1 MERAAALARLC
12 ARDTPWDLLVVG
24 GGAVGLGVALDAALR
39 GYAVLLVERDDFAA
53 ATSSRST
60 KLLHGGVRYLR
71 QGNVRLVREALAE
84 RGRVLANAP
93 HLAAP
98 LPFVIP
104 AYRFGE
110 KLLYGAG
117 LAVYEKLAGRASLG
131 RSRML
136 DAAATRAALPGLRS
150 DGLRGGV
157 RYLDGQFDDARL
169 AVCLAQSAWDHGAT
183 VLNHTELVALLQRG
197 GTVSG
202 GVVRD
207 RETGACFEVPARVVV
222 NATGVFSD
230 AVRRLARPDAEATV
244 APSQGTHLVLP
255 RRFLP
260 GETALMIPKTDDGR
274 VLFAIPWQGRL
285 LLGTT
290 DLAVPEALPE
300 PVARA
305 DEIAYLLHHIAR
317 YLDPA
322 PAAADILS
330 VFSGLRPLVRQP
342 GARGSAALA
351 RDHLLHHEA
360 GLVSIVGGKWTT
372 YREMAE
378 QTVDLAAQIAGLPA
392 RACATAGLALH
403 GAPPHPGQ
411 ARPAPAGDPLARY
424 GSDAAALRAL
434 AAADPDL
441 AAPLHPA
448 LPLSGA
454 EVVWAA
460 RHEMA
465 RTVIDVLARRAG
477 ATLLDAR
484 ASLEIA
490 PAVARLLARELG
502 HDDAW
507 AAREAA
513 ACVRHVRAR
522 CLPPP
527 A

>member
-1 MERAAALARLC
+1 MMNRAIAFDRL
-12 ARDTPWDLLVVG
+12 RTRSTPWDLLVVG
-24 GGAVGLGVALDAALR
+24 GGATGLGVALDAATR

-71 QGNVRLVREALAE
+71 QGNIRLVREALAE

-93 HLAAP
+93 HLASP

-104 AYRFGE
+104 AYRLGE
-110 KLLYGAG
+110 RLMLGAG
-117 LAVYEKLAGRASLG
+117 LAVYERLAGRASLG
-131 RSRML
+131 RSRIL
-136 DAAATRAALPGLRS
+136 DAAGTRAALPGLRG

-169 AVCLAQSAWDHGAT
+169 ALGLAQSAWDHGAT
-183 VLNHTELVALLQRG
+183 VLNYTELTALTQRG
-197 GTVSG
+197 GTVNG

-207 RETGACFEVPARVVV
+207 LETGESFELAARVVV

-230 AVRRLARPDAEATV
+230 SIRQLARPNAEPTV
-244 APSQGTHLVLP
+244 EPSRGTHLVLP

-260 GETALMIPKTDDGR
+260 GDTALMIPKTDDGR

-290 DLAVPEALPE
+290 DVAVPEATAE
-300 PVARA
+300 PMAQA

-322 PAAADILS
+322 PSATDILA
-330 VFSGLRPLVRQP
+330 VFSGLRPLVRQS
-342 GARGSAALA
+342 GAQGTSALA

-360 GLVSIVGGKWTT
+360 GLVSITGGKWTT

-378 QTVDLAAQIAGLPA
+378 QTVDLAAQLAGLPA
-392 RACATAGLALH
+392 RASVTASLPLH
-403 GAPPHPGQ
+403 GAT
-411 ARPAPAGDPLARY
+411 ASPAPVDDPLARY
-424 GSDAAALRAL
+424 GSDAPALRAL

-448 LPLSGA
+448 LPLTGA
-454 EVVWAA
+454 EVIWAA

-465 RTVIDVLARRAG
+465 RTAVDVLARRAR
-477 ATLLDAR
+477 ATILDAG
-484 ASLEIA
+484 ASLDIA
-490 PAVARLLARELG
+490 PAVARLLAHELG
-502 HDDAW
+502 HDEAW
-507 AAREAA
+507 IAQQTTACQRHIRTCCLPAA
-513 ACVRHVRAR
+513 A
-522 CLPPP
+522 
-527 A
+527 

>member
-1 MERAAALARLC
+1 MMDRATALARLR
-12 ARDTPWDLLVVG
+12 ARSTPWDLLVVG
-24 GGAVGLGVALDAALR
+24 GGATGLGIALDAATR
-39 GYAVLLVERDDFAA
+39 GYAVALAERDDFAA

-71 QGNVRLVREALAE
+71 QGNLRLVREALAE

-93 HLAAP
+93 HLATP

-104 AYRFGE
+104 AYRRGE
-110 KLLYGAG
+110 RLMLGAG
-117 LAVYEKLAGRASLG
+117 LAVYERLAGRASLG
-131 RSRML
+131 RSRLL
-136 DAAATRAALPGLRS
+136 DAAATQAALPGLRG

-169 AVCLAQSAWDHGAT
+169 AICLAQSAWDHGAT
-183 VLNHTELVALLQRG
+183 VLNHTELVALSQHNG
-197 GTVSG
+197 QVDG

-207 RETGACFEVPARVVV
+207 RETGESVTLAARVVV

-230 AVRRLARPDAEATV
+230 SIRRLARPDAEPTV

-260 GETALMIPKTDDGR
+260 GVAALMIPKTDDGR

-290 DLAVPEALPE
+290 DLAVPVASAE

-305 DEIAYLLHHIAR
+305 DEIDYLLHHIAR

-322 PAAADILS
+322 PTAADILA
-330 VFSGLRPLVRQP
+330 VFSGLRPLVRQSGAP
-342 GARGSAALA
+342 GTSALA

-360 GLVSIVGGKWTT
+360 GLVSITGGKWTT

-378 QTVDLAAQIAGLPA
+378 QTVNLAAQLAGLPA
-392 RACATAGLALH
+392 RPCATAALRLH
-403 GAPPHPGQ
+403 GAPASPK
-411 ARPAPAGDPLARY
+411 LADDLFAHY
-424 GSDAAALRAL
+424 GSDAPALRTL
-434 AAADPDL
+434 ANPHPEL

-448 LPLSGA
+448 LPLTGA

-465 RTVIDVLARRAG
+465 RTPLDVLARRSR
-477 ATLLDAR
+477 ATILDAR
-484 ASLEIA
+484 ASLDLA
-490 PAVARLLARELG
+490 PTVSRLLARELG
-502 HDDAW
+502 RDEAW
-507 AAREAA
+507 AAQQTR
-513 ACVRHVRAR
+513 ACQQHIRTY
-522 CLPPP
+522 CLPP
-527 A
+527 AA

>member
-53 ATSSRST
+53 APSSRST

-98 LPFVIP
+98 PPFVIP

-222 NATGVFSD
+222 NATGAWID
-230 AVRRLARPDAEATV
+230 ETNAALADGGP
-244 APSQGTHLVLP
+244 APERIVGGTKGSHLVLDHP
-255 RRFLP
+255 DLYR
-260 GETALMIPKTDDGR
+260 ALNGNMIYFENVDGR
-274 VLFAIPWQGRL
+274 VCIVFPYLNRV
-285 LLGTT
+285 LLGST
-290 DLAVPEALPE
+290 DIRVDMPTDVRCE
-300 PVARA
+300 A
-305 DEIAYLLHHIAR
+305 DEVDYMFKSLSHVFPHIAVR
-317 YLDPA
+317 PEHIVYR
-322 PAAADILS
+322 
-330 VFSGLRPLVRQP
+330 FSGVRPLP
-342 GARGSAALA
+342 TMSAARVRLRRGLLM
-351 RDHLLHHEA
+351 RDT
-360 GLVSIVGGKWTT
+360 I
-372 YREMAE
+372 R
-378 QTVDLAAQIAGLPA
+378 
-392 RACATAGLALH
+392 
-403 GAPPHPGQ
+403 
-411 ARPAPAGDPLARY
+411 
-424 GSDAAALRAL
+424 
-434 AAADPDL
+434 
-441 AAPLHPA
+441 
-448 LPLSGA
+448 
-454 EVVWAA
+454 
-460 RHEMA
+460 
-465 RTVIDVLARRAG
+465 
-477 ATLLDAR
+477 
-484 ASLEIA
+484 
-490 PAVARLLARELG
+490 
-502 HDDAW
+502 
-507 AAREAA
+507 
-513 ACVRHVRAR
+513 
-522 CLPPP
+522 
-527 A
+527 

>member
-1 MERAAALARLC
+1 MDRATAFERLRT
-12 ARDTPWDLLVVG
+12 RSTPWDLLVVG
-24 GGAVGLGVALDAALR
+24 GGATGLGIALDAATR
-39 GYAVLLVERDDFAA
+39 GYAVVLVERDDFAA

-71 QGNVRLVREALAE
+71 QGNIRLVREALAE

-110 KLLYGAG
+110 RLMLGAG
-117 LAVYEKLAGRASLG
+117 LAVYERLAGRASLG
-131 RSRML
+131 RSRIL
-136 DAAATRAALPGLRS
+136 DAAGTRAALPGLRGE
-150 DGLRGGV
+150 GLRGGV

-169 AVCLAQSAWDHGAT
+169 AICLAQSAWDHGAT
-183 VLNHTELVALLQRG
+183 VVNHTELVALTQRNG
-197 GTVSG
+197 KVDG

-207 RETGACFEVPARVVV
+207 RETGESVELAARVVV

-230 AVRRLARPDAEATV
+230 AIRRLARPDAEATV
-244 APSQGTHLVLP
+244 APSRGTHLVLP
-255 RRFLP
+255 RHFLP
-260 GETALMIPKTDDGR
+260 GEAALMIPKTDDGR

-290 DLAVPEALPE
+290 DLAVPEACAE
-300 PVARA
+300 PIARN

-322 PAAADILS
+322 PTAADILA
-330 VFSGLRPLVRQP
+330 VFSGLRPLVRQS
-342 GARGSAALA
+342 GAQGTSALA

-360 GLVSIVGGKWTT
+360 GLVSITGGKWTT
-372 YREMAE
+372 YRAMAE
-378 QTVDLAAQIAGLPA
+378 QTVDLAAHIGRLPA
-392 RACATAGLALH
+392 RPCRTAGLALH
-403 GAPPHPGQ
+403 GAPAG
-411 ARPAPAGDPLARY
+411 PAPAAVDAPLHRY
-424 GSDAAALRAL
+424 GSDAPALRAL
-434 AAADPDL
+434 AEADPEL

-448 LPLSGA
+448 LPLTGA
-454 EVVWAA
+454 EIVWAA

-465 RTVIDVLARRAG
+465 RTVVDVLARRSRAMI
-477 ATLLDAR
+477 LDVR

-502 HDDAW
+502 CDDAW
-507 AAREAA
+507 AAREIAA
-513 ACVRHVRAR
+513 YARHASVC
-522 CLPPP
+522 CLP
-527 A
+527 ATE

>member
-1 MERAAALARLC
+1 MNRAIAFDRL
-12 ARDTPWDLLVVG
+12 RTRSTPWDLLVVG
-24 GGAVGLGVALDAALR
+24 GGATGLGVALDAATR

-71 QGNVRLVREALAE
+71 QGNIRLVREALAE

-93 HLAAP
+93 HLASP

-104 AYRFGE
+104 AYRLGE
-110 KLLYGAG
+110 RLMLGAG
-117 LAVYEKLAGRASLG
+117 LAVYERLAGRASLG
-131 RSRML
+131 RSRIL
-136 DAAATRAALPGLRS
+136 DAAGTRAALPGLRG

-157 RYLDGQFDDARL
+157 RYLDGQF
-169 AVCLAQSAWDHGAT
+169 
-183 VLNHTELVALLQRG
+183 G
-197 GTVSG
+197 GTVNG

-207 RETGACFEVPARVVV
+207 LETGESFELAARVVV

-230 AVRRLARPDAEATV
+230 SIRQLARPNAEPTV
-244 APSQGTHLVLP
+244 EPSRGTHLVLP

-260 GETALMIPKTDDGR
+260 GDTALMIPKTDDGR

-290 DLAVPEALPE
+290 DVAVPEATAE
-300 PVARA
+300 PMAQA

-322 PAAADILS
+322 PSATDILA
-330 VFSGLRPLVRQP
+330 VFSGLRPLVRQS
-342 GARGSAALA
+342 GAQGTSALA

-360 GLVSIVGGKWTT
+360 GLVSITGGKWTT

-378 QTVDLAAQIAGLPA
+378 QTVDLAAQLAGLPA
-392 RACATAGLALH
+392 RASVTASLPLH
-403 GAPPHPGQ
+403 GAT
-411 ARPAPAGDPLARY
+411 ASPAPVDDPLARY
-424 GSDAAALRAL
+424 GSDAPALRAL

-448 LPLSGA
+448 LPLTGA
-454 EVVWAA
+454 EVIWAA

-465 RTVIDVLARRAG
+465 RTAVDVLARRAR
-477 ATLLDAR
+477 ATILDAG
-484 ASLEIA
+484 ASLDIA
-490 PAVARLLARELG
+490 PAVARLLAHELG
-502 HDDAW
+502 HDEAW
-507 AAREAA
+507 IAQQTTACQRHIRTCCLPAA
-513 ACVRHVRAR
+513 A
-522 CLPPP
+522 
-527 A
+527 

>member
-1 MERAAALARLC
+1 MMDRATALDRLRT
-12 ARDTPWDLLVVG
+12 RDTPWDLLVVG
-24 GGAVGLGVALDAALR
+24 GGATGLGIALDAATR
-39 GYAVLLVERDDFAA
+39 GYAVVLVERDDFAA

-71 QGNVRLVREALAE
+71 QGNIKLVREALAE

-93 HLAAP
+93 HLATP

-110 KLLYGAG
+110 RFYYGAG
-117 LAVYEKLAGRASLG
+117 LAVYERLAGRASLG
-131 RSRML
+131 RSRIL
-136 DAAATRAALPGLRS
+136 DAPGTRAALPGLRG

-169 AVCLAQSAWDHGAT
+169 AICLAQSAWDHGAT
-183 VLNHTELVALLQRG
+183 VLNHTELVAFTQQNG
-197 GTVSG
+197 IVNG

-207 RETGACFEVPARVVV
+207 SETSETFEMPARVVV

-230 AVRRLARPDAEATV
+230 TLRRLARPDATPTV
-244 APSQGTHLVLP
+244 APSQGSHLVLP

-260 GETALMIPKTDDGR
+260 GDAALMIPNTDDGR

-290 DLAVPEALPE
+290 DQAIAEAKAE
-300 PVARA
+300 PVTQA

-322 PAAADILS
+322 PTAADILS
-330 VFSGLRPLVRQP
+330 VFSGLRPLVRQS
-342 GARGSAALA
+342 GTKGSAALA

-360 GLVSIVGGKWTT
+360 GLVSITGGKWTT

-378 QTVDLAAQIAGLPA
+378 QTVDLAAQTAGLPA
-392 RACATAGLALH
+392 RTCRTAGLALH
-403 GAPPHPGQ
+403 GAP
-411 ARPAPAGDPLARY
+411 ATPAPIDDPLARY
-424 GSDAAALRAL
+424 GSDAPALRAL
-434 AAADPDL
+434 AATDPAL

-448 LPLSGA
+448 LALTGA

-465 RTVIDVLARRAG
+465 RTVVDVLARRSR
-477 ATLLDAR
+477 TMLFDAR
-484 ASLEIA
+484 ASLDIA

-502 HDDAW
+502 RDDAW
-507 AAREAA
+507 IARQIAHYVHHA
-513 ACVRHVRAR
+513 TTYH
-522 CLPPP
+522 LPAP

>member
-1 MERAAALARLC
+1 MDRTTALDRL
-12 ARDTPWDLLVVG
+12 RTRRTPWDLLVVG
-24 GGAVGLGVALDAALR
+24 GGATGLGIALDAATR
-39 GYAVLLVERDDFAA
+39 GYAVALVERDDFAA

-71 QGNVRLVREALAE
+71 QGNIRLVREALAE

-110 KLLYGAG
+110 RLWLGAG
-117 LAVYEKLAGRASLG
+117 LAVYERLAGRASLG
-131 RSRML
+131 RSRLL
-136 DAAATRAALPGLRS
+136 DAAGTRAALPGLRGE
-150 DGLRGGV
+150 GLRGGV

-169 AVCLAQSAWDHGAT
+169 ALGLAQSAWDHGAT
-183 VLNHTELVALLQRG
+183 VLNYTELTTLTQRD
-197 GTVSG
+197 GTVNG

-207 RETGACFEVPARVVV
+207 LETGESFELAARVVV

-230 AVRRLARPDAEATV
+230 ALRRLARPDAAPTV
-244 APSQGTHLVLP
+244 EPSQGTHLVLP
-255 RRFLP
+255 RHFLP
-260 GETALMIPKTDDGR
+260 GEAALMIPTTDDGR

-290 DLAVPEALPE
+290 DVAVQDAAAE
-300 PVARA
+300 PVAQA

-322 PAAADILS
+322 PTAADILA
-330 VFSGLRPLVRQP
+330 VFSGLRPLVRQS
-342 GARGSAALA
+342 GAQGTSALA

-360 GLVSIVGGKWTT
+360 GLVSITGGKWTT

-378 QTVDLAAQIAGLPA
+378 QAVDLAARLAGLPA
-392 RACATAGLALH
+392 RACRTAGLALH
-403 GAPPHPGQ
+403 GAPPHP
-411 ARPAPAGDPLARY
+411 APADDPLARY
-424 GSDAAALRAL
+424 GSDASALRAL

-441 AAPLHPA
+441 AVPLHPA
-448 LPLSGA
+448 LTLTGA

-465 RTVIDVLARRAG
+465 RTVVDVLARRCR
-477 ATLLDAR
+477 ATILDAR
-484 ASLEIA
+484 ASLDIA

-502 HDDAW
+502 RDDTW
-507 AAREAA
+507 AAAQAA
-513 ACVRHVRAR
+513 ACQRHIRTGY
-522 CLPPP
+522 LP
-527 A
+527 AAA